1 MSLMQ
6 EPVRVLVRC
15 ALPGP
20 MRVTQGHIKPHAPK
34 RSCHAKP
41 DRCPSPTCKLIDDGI
56 VNLDGCMPIGHVEQH
71 REPGRALHE
80 CAEHLWP
87 RCQWTGRS
95 SPHTSSSFLEG
106 SHGAPITSNRPTT
119 HGYTTMR
126 DATENVWVD
135 KNLITANS
143 AAGLDWAKT
152 ILEYLDVYP
161 AETISTWY
169 QYYSTGNPEFFFKL
183 MAN

>member
-1 MSLMQ
+1 MQ

-20 MRVTQGHIKPHAPK
+20 MRVTQVHIKPHAP
-34 RSCHAKP
+34 RHSCHAEP

-80 CAEHLWP
+80 CAEHLCP
-87 RCQWTGRS
+87 RCRWTDRS

-126 DATENVWVD
+126 DATHSRWQQGRR
-135 KNLITANS
+135 ANS
-143 AAGLDWAKT
+143 SHPKT
-152 ILEYLDVYP
+152 RTQHP
-161 AETISTWY
+161 ATTDPARIARQGPRTCPQHTS
-169 QYYSTGNPEFFFKL
+169 
-183 MAN
+183 